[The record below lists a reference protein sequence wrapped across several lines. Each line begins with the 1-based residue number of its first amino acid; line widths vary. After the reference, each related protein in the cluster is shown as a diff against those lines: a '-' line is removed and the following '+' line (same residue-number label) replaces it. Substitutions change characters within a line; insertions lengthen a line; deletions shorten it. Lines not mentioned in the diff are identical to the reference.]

1 MQRYAVALNLTP
13 GERSSHTLQIRSD
26 LSAQVFVLQTDGLGQ
41 RRAETGMQ
49 ACSN

>member
-13 GERSSHTLQIRSD
+13 GESSHTLQIRSD
-26 LSAQVFVLQTDGLGQ
+26 LSAQVFALQTDGLGQ
-41 RRAETGMQ
+41 RRAETGIQ

>member
-1 MQRYAVALNLTP
+1 MQRYAVALNLTL
-13 GERSSHTLQIRSD
+13 GESSHTLQIRSD

-41 RRAETGMQ
+41 RRAETGIQ